1 MRDTILKIIL
11 APLSI
16 LYGIGV
22 YINNLAYRYGILQ
35 STKFDIPTICIGN
48 LTIGGSGKTPHVEFL
63 IRYLRQYIKVA
74 TLSRGYKRKI
84 PGFLVV
90 QPTNNAA
97 EVGDEPIQFK
107 RKYRDVMVAV
117 SEDRTFAIPKM
128 LMQQPRLQAI
138 LLDDAFQHQALEAG
152 LNILLTEYGYPF
164 MRDYPVPSGRL
175 RDLRSSYKRADIIIA
190 SKCPVVFTEE
200 DRKEFIKEV
209 NLLDHQQIF
218 FSYYRYGHPYYLFNG
233 SQRITLSEDIDV
245 LLVTGIARP
254 EYLVDYLE
262 TVCNKI
268 HSMEFADHH
277 FFNNSDIGRI
287 KGRFL
292 DITSNKKLI
301 ITTEKDAVRLDLHR
315 EYLVEHKLPV
325 FVLPIEVNFHFGED
339 DKFLTAVK
347 DFLLGFKV

>member
-1 MRDTILKIIL
+1 MRETILKIIL

-22 YINNLAYRYGILQ
+22 YINNLAYKYGLLQ

-48 LTIGGSGKTPHVEFL
+48 LTIGGAGKTPHVEFL

-90 QPTNNAA
+90 EAGNNAA

-128 LMQQPRLQAI
+128 LMHQPRLQAV

-152 LNILLTEYGYPF
+152 MNILLTEYAYPF
-164 MRDYPVPSGRL
+164 MRDYPLPSGRL
-175 RDLRSSYKRADIIIA
+175 RDLRSSYKRADIIVA
-190 SKCPVVFTEE
+190 SKCPVIFTEQ
-200 DRKEFIKEV
+200 DRAEFIEEV
-209 NLLDHQQIF
+209 NLLDHQEIF

-233 SQRITLSEDIDV
+233 SQRFALSEDLDV
-245 LLVTGIARP
+245 LLVSGIAKP

-262 TVCNKI
+262 TVCNAI
-268 HSMEFADHH
+268 HNMEFADHH
-277 FFNNSDIGRI
+277 FFSNSDVGRI
-287 KGRFL
+287 KGRFT
-292 DITSNKKLI
+292 DISSNKKVI

-315 EYLVEHKLPV
+315 EYLLENKLPV
-325 FVLPIEVNFHFGED
+325 FVLPIEVNFHFNEG
-339 DKFLTAVK
+339 DKFRSSIK
-347 DFLLGFKV
+347 DFLLDFKV